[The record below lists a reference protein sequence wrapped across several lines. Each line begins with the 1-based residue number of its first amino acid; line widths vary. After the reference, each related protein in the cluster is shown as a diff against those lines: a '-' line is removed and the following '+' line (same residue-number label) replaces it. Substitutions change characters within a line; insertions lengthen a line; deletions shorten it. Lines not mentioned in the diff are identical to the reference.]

1 MPYYTVKYRA
11 ATYSGKRRVQADD
24 EDHAIA
30 KVKKEIRSQMSL
42 PIALFV
48 GIEIGYELG
57 RCKPKRI
64 ENTHTIAR
72 PQIRTT

>member
-1 MPYYTVKYRA
+1 MMIMT
-11 ATYSGKRRVQADD
+11 KRNDLLQAIIGITAV
-24 EDHAIA
+24 AIF
-30 KVKKEIRSQMSL
+30 
-42 PIALFV
+42 ALFV